1 MAYKEELWSEAKK
14 NTGICRMCKNGHH
27 KQFEIRTN

>member
-14 NTGICRMCKNGHH
+14 KCRLGNE
-27 KQFEIRTN
+27 EIRMAKGWA